1 MMQFDSDC
9 EETLN
14 DIDELIQSELGRTEV
29 FHWGTQLFGQAEV
42 QELSAHMQPMADA
55 SLTEW
60 HFPGTSSETLRQ
72 PYETNIAIN
81 PRPQNKNPEVNV
93 EVQIMD
99 LKDFYDKKTKK
110 GAKGLEYRLE
120 NSEVTVVVRA
130 SVEITKVCAY
140 VQRCARAAI
149 RTHDTSGPVELEVS
163 TLQSETKRRVI
174 CVDLGSVY
182 KKQDGDH
189 VYWLERADVAER
201 NKWEMTI
208 TVELISG
215 LTASVTSRPF
225 RVTTKVNY
233 KRSAD
238 YPSACRVQ
246 NLSCK
251 ITAPQSRQAITDTG
265 VSPLRENRNR
275 KKGKLLNSKVMEN
288 DIVCNGLSQDLLQC
302 NLAEIDETSLEDP
315 FAGNIQC
322 EPNSVEQE
330 RIILQPNTVLERH
343 LVASYYNREPRVRC
357 VVEQPELPALL
368 KLVGKRSML
377 VSDRRKTTK
386 TKKSADETFWWACG
400 HCFFERRKKSTIRAH
415 LIQGVCR
422 KPRRLSKRI
431 HSGSELERRLRSSS
445 ETSELNKYKPD
456 SWKRSLSV

>member
-1 MMQFDSDC
+1 MQFDSDW

-14 DIDELIQSELGRTEV
+14 DIDELIQSELGCTQV
-29 FHWGTQLFGQAEV
+29 FHGGTQLFGQAEV
-42 QELSAHMQPMADA
+42 QELSAHMQPVADA

-60 HFPGTSSETLRQ
+60 HFPGASNETLRQ
-72 PYETNIAIN
+72 LYENNIAIN
-81 PRPQNKNPEVNV
+81 PEPQNKDPEVNI

-120 NSEVTVVVRA
+120 NSEVTVVARA
-130 SVEITKVCAY
+130 SVEVINVYAH

-163 TLQSETKRRVI
+163 TLQREKKRRVI

-201 NKWEMTI
+201 NKWELTI
-208 TVELISG
+208 TIELISG

-238 YPSACRVQ
+238 YSSACRVQ

-265 VSPLRENRNR
+265 VTPLRENRER

-288 DIVCNGLSQDLLQC
+288 DIVCNELSQDLLQC

-377 VSDRRKTTK
+377 VSNRQKK
-386 TKKSADETFWWACG
+386 TKRKKAADETFWWACG
-400 HCFFERRKKSTIRAH
+400 HCFFERRKKSTIKAH

-445 ETSELNKYKPD
+445 ETSELDKYKPD